1 MKLSDNLRENLNNK
15 KNSKN
20 AKEDVRDAFNMT
32 ALKLIRRFTEEVE
45 AGTIEV
51 TDIADVMRLYNMY
64 LSVNDL
70 QGGEDGA
77 GNLPALPRD
86 ERRLFE
92 DSISTV
98 KARDPEEEDKDFIND
113 IEFENKT
120 SEEIEKLL
128 TKREMEVNRTNEEA
142 Y

>member
-1 MKLSDNLRENLNNK
+1 LKMSDSMRETLNNK

-70 QGGEDGA
+70 QSGEDGM

-86 ERRLFE
+86 QKKLLE

-98 KARDPEEEDKDFIND
+98 KATNEDEEDQDFIND

-120 SEEIEKLL
+120 SEEIAELL
-128 TKREMEVNRTNEEA
+128 TKRETEVNKTNEGVF
-142 Y
+142 

>member
-1 MKLSDNLRENLNNK
+1 MKLSDNLRENLNK
-15 KNSKN
+15 KKGTTN

-32 ALKLIRRFTEEVE
+32 ALKLIRRFTEEVD

-51 TDIADVMRLYNMY
+51 TDVADVMRLYNMY

-86 ERRLFE
+86 ERKLFE

-98 KARDPEEEDKDFIND
+98 RARTSDEEDQDFINE

-120 SEEIEKLL
+120 PDEIAQLL
-128 TKREMEVNRTNEEA
+128 TQREMEVNKTNEGA

>member
-120 SEEIEKLL
+120 AEEIAQLL
-128 TKREMEVNRTNEEA
+128 TKREMEVNKTNEEA